1 MNTKINKNNNF
12 YREGCNLH
20 HPPLSSVSVIAGVS
34 VYPFLDQLGRLM
46 IKTAKHIKTTF
57 DEDGW
62 VSFVSTKH
70 NAKVLNCGYLIIDGE
85 EFVEVDVLYGHCV
98 VSQHKCLEVA

>member
-20 HPPLSSVSVIAGVS
+20 HLPLNTMSIIAGVS
-34 VYPFLDQLGRLM
+34 VYPSLDQSGRLM
-46 IKTAKHIKTTF
+46 IKTTASVIT

-70 NAKVLNCGYLIIDGE
+70 NAKVINCGYVVVDGK